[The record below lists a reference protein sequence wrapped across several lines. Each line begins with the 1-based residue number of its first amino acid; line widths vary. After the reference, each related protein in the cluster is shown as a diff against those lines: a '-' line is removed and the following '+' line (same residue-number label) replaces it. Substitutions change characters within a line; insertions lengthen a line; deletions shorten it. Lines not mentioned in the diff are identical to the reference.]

1 MTQLSKHFTLEELT
15 FSETAIRHGLDNTPN
30 EATVENLKRLCA
42 LILEP
47 VRDIVHKPV
56 HVTSG
61 YRSSVVNS
69 LVGSK
74 VTSQHTHGC
83 AADIKVSGVTPDV
96 LIKAIIGAGLP
107 YEQVIREFDSW
118 VHVSVPNDPQV
129 LPRRQALIIDKSG
142 TRPYIG

>member
-15 FSETAIRHGLDNTPN
+15 FSDAAARHGIDNTPN
-30 EATVENLKRLCA
+30 EEIIENLKRLCA

-61 YRSSVVNS
+61 YRSPIVNS

-74 VTSQHTHGC
+74 VTSQHIKGC
-83 AADIKVSGVTPDV
+83 AADIKVPSVAPDV
-96 LIKAIIGAGLP
+96 LMKAIIGAGLP
-107 YEQVIREFDSW
+107 YEQVILEFQNW
-118 VHVSVPNDPQV
+118 VHVSVPNNPHT
-129 LPRRQALIIDKSG
+129 LPKRQELIIDSSG
-142 TRPYIG
+142 TRPYI

>member
-15 FSETAIRHGLDNTPN
+15 FSDAAARHGIDNTPN
-30 EATVENLKRLCA
+30 EEIIENLKRLCA

-61 YRSSVVNS
+61 YRSPIVNS

-74 VTSQHTHGC
+74 VTSQHTRGC
-83 AADIKVSGVTPDV
+83 AADIKVPGVAPEV
-96 LIKAIIGAGLP
+96 LMKAIIGAGLP
-107 YEQVIREFDSW
+107 YEQVILEFQNW
-118 VHVSVPNDPQV
+118 VHVSVPNNPNT
-129 LPRRQALIIDKSG
+129 LPKRQELIIDKNG
-142 TRPYIG
+142 TRPFT

>member
-1 MTQLSKHFTLEELT
+1 MTQLSKHFTLEELI
-15 FSETAIRHGLDNTPN
+15 FSDAALRHGIDNTPD

-69 LVGSK
+69 LVGGK
-74 VTSQHTHGC
+74 VTSQHTQGC

-96 LIKAIIGAGLP
+96 LMKAIIGAGLP
-107 YEQVIREFDSW
+107 YEQVILEYQNW
-118 VHVSVPNDPQV
+118 VHVSVPNDPNK
-129 LPRRQALIIDKSG
+129 LPKRQELIIDKNG
-142 TRPYIG
+142 TRPYS

>member
-15 FSETAIRHGLDNTPN
+15 FSDAALRHGIDNTPN
-30 EATVENLKRLCA
+30 EEIVENLKRLCA

-69 LVGSK
+69 LVGGK

-83 AADIKVSGVTPDV
+83 AADIKVPDITPDV

-118 VHVSVPNDPQV
+118 VHVSVPNDPHA

-142 TRPYIG
+142 TRPYTG